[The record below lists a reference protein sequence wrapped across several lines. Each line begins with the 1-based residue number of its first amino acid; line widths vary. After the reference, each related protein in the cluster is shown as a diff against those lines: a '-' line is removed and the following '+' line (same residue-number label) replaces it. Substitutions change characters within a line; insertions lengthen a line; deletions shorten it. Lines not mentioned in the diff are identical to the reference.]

1 MVRRLWWPGLVK
13 STAVKKSNCVLL
25 AGAGAARRLR
35 DEGLGQ
41 EQFSTLVGASGGPKW
56 LVISQLDRV
65 LMGEFFRDRVAPI
78 ATLGSSIGSF
88 RNMCYAMDEPL
99 GALER
104 LEYGYINQSYE
115 SGKPTP
121 AEITDAAE
129 DILTRV
135 LGEDGARQVAENP
148 VWHSHF
154 VTVRGRGPLASE
166 RRALLAP
173 SLFASALAN
182 AVSRRSLSA
191 FWDRVVFH
199 SGTLPGVQFSNLR
212 TTNTPLTADNVR
224 AAVLASG
231 SIPLVMAGVPTP
243 QGAPAGNYRDGGITD
258 YHFDLRFQHPQGLAL
273 YPHFFPYMVP
283 GWFDKSLTW
292 RWVRGGAMQ
301 NTLLVAPAPGFVAGL
316 PYGKIPDRNDF
327 YKLSN
332 DERLKYWNMVVD
344 MSKRVAEDF
353 FEIWQA
359 GTIADHLIEVGA
371 DDIPHKLP
379 RVAAA

>member
-1 MVRRLWWPGLVK
+1 M
-13 STAVKKSNCVLL
+13 KKSNCVLL

-65 LMGEFFRDRVAPI
+65 LMGEFFRDRAAPI

-104 LEYGYINQSYE
+104 LEYGYINQTYA

-121 AEITDAAE
+121 AEITDTAG
-129 DILTRV
+129 DILTNV

-182 AVSRRSLSA
+182 AVSRSSLSA

-199 SGTLPGVQFSNLR
+199 SGSAPGVQFSSLH
-212 TTNTPLTADNVR
+212 TTNTPLTPDNVR

-332 DERLKYWNMVVD
+332 DERLKYWNTVVD

-353 FEIWQA
+353 FEIWQT